1 MRLNEQRQESR
12 VDLQLP
18 VELSVGSQLTLHG
31 VLKDISLKS
40 AFITMKSS
48 VYLQTND
55 EVGFSIQLA
64 PDKDDTRLEGLAR
77 ISRIA
82 VGEGMAIYFTKM
94 DEKSTGRLKGLLK
107 Q

>member
-1 MRLNEQRQESR
+1 MRPNEQRQ
-12 VDLQLP
+12 DLRIDLELP
-18 VELSVGSQLTLHG
+18 VEISVGSQLTLHG
-31 VLKDISLKS
+31 TLKDVSQKS

-55 EVGFSIQLA
+55 EVGFAIQLD
-64 PDKDDTRLEGLAR
+64 PDDDTQLIEGMAR

-94 DEKSTGRLKGLLK
+94 DDASTGRLKGLLK
-107 Q
+107 

>member
-1 MRLNEQRQESR
+1 MRPNEQRRELR
-12 VDLQLP
+12 VDLEVPAQI
-18 VELSVGSQLTLHG
+18 SVGSQLTLHG
-31 VLKDISLKS
+31 TLKDVSLKS

-55 EVGFSIQLA
+55 EVGFQLQLS
-64 PDKDDTRLEGLAR
+64 PGDDVAVIEVLAR

-94 DEKSTGRLKGLLK
+94 DDASTGRLRDLVR
-107 Q
+107 

>member
-1 MRLNEQRQESR
+1 MRPNEQRRELR
-12 VDLQLP
+12 VDLEVPAQI
-18 VELSVGSQLTLHG
+18 SVGSQLTLHG
-31 VLKDISLKS
+31 TLKDVSLKS

-55 EVGFSIQLA
+55 EVGFQLQLS
-64 PDKDDTRLEGLAR
+64 PGDDVAVIEGLAR

-94 DEKSTGRLKGLLK
+94 DDASTGRLRDLVR
-107 Q
+107 